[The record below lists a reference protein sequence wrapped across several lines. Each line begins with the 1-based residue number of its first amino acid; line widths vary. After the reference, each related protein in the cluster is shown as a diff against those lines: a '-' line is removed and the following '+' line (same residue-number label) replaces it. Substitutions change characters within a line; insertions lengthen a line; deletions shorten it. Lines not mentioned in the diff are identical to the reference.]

1 MTHLLTEEDCDK
13 LRTQF
18 HDAASATVGTS
29 VFEPWIQA
37 VQLLDQARS
46 ESFRRR
52 CREEGTPLAPPV
64 ATPPKKPALGTG
76 SDDEL

>member
-1 MTHLLTEEDCDK
+1 MKHLLTEEDCDK
-13 LRTQF
+13 LRAQL
-18 HDAASATVGTS
+18 HDGASASVGTS
-29 VFEPWIQA
+29 AFEPWIQA

-52 CREEGTPLAPPV
+52 CREEGTTPGPPI
-64 ATPPKKPALGTG
+64 ASASKKPALGTV